1 MKKTIF
7 PALAAMC
14 LCLAACGKA
23 DEMPASSAVSETDV
37 TTAAPADAVADET
50 TAEDTNPDTDDDF
63 FFEGSSFGSPVKVTY
78 DGTYEYDGKA
88 LKTIGDVLDI
98 ESAVVS
104 RGSAGSL
111 YVCAVA
117 TDSATF
123 RAIANMPED
132 VEKQYYEA
140 DIFDD
145 SYEDTI
151 TALVR
156 DLEIAQLQDLSDRRL
171 GSEQL
176 EALAGKS
183 GRELLDDG
191 FECSGYSITEEET
204 VFWVT
209 KDPFEYTVH
218 CNELLS
224 QDEEIED
231 YDDAFAGLTVKS
243 MECTGFSYMLTDV
256 DVES

>member
-7 PALAAMC
+7 PALVAMC

-23 DEMPASSAVSETDV
+23 ADEAPASSAVSETDV

-50 TAEDTNPDTDDDF
+50 TAEDTNPDTDDLSGDSSL
-63 FFEGSSFGSPVKVTY
+63 GSHVRVTY

-88 LKTIGDVLDI
+88 LKTIGDVFDI
-98 ESAVVS
+98 ESDVVS

-117 TDSATF
+117 TDSAAF

-183 GRELLDDG
+183 GREIFDEG

-204 VFWVT
+204 IFWVT

-231 YDDAFAGLTVKS
+231 YDTAFAGLTVKS

>member
-7 PALAAMC
+7 PALVAMC

-23 DEMPASSAVSETDV
+23 AEVPASSAVSETDV

-50 TAEDTNPDTDDDF
+50 TVEDTNPDTDDDF
-63 FFEGSSFGSPVKVTY
+63 FGDSMFSSPVKVTY
-78 DGTYEYDGKA
+78 DGTYEYDGKT

-171 GSEQL
+171 SSEQL

-209 KDPFEYTVH
+209 KEPFEYTVH

-231 YDDAFAGLTVKS
+231 YDTAFAGLTVKS
-243 MECTGFSYMLTDV
+243 MECTGFSYILTDV